1 MTRICDRIVDWNS
14 LYDKSITIRFP
25 LYTENNYA
33 YYPNLD
39 CIRNLSVDGI
49 NVFMENELFYMTI
62 PTSTVCKITKK
73 SDSSYLLCSKSK
85 SGGRTFIF
93 KNFVFNSRGTII
105 AMPVIKFKMEDD
117 SSLSRID
124 EPIFLVNKDLFD
136 RQYLDIA
143 VSARN
148 WIENTIYEVA
158 GSLRFSVHISR
169 DPLPRCQILNGVSS
183 VSRAVAMQRE
193 LVDIFYKP
201 SGYTRCDCEYFDE
214 LFHVFSPNK
223 LMMVNNCPVITEID
237 GNLISLWENETHEE
251 ERRKSED
258 SGSENNIV

>member
-1 MTRICDRIVDWNS
+1 MTRICERIVDWNS
-14 LYDKSITIRFP
+14 LYGKSMTIRFP
-25 LYTENNYA
+25 LYTENGYA

-39 CIRNLSVDGI
+39 CIRGLSTNGV
-49 NVFMENELFYMTI
+49 NVFMENKLFYMTI
-62 PTSTVCKITKK
+62 PTNTVCKITKK

-93 KNFVFNSRGTII
+93 NNFVFNSGGMII
-105 AMPVIKFKMEDD
+105 AMPAVKFKMEDD
-117 SSLSRID
+117 SSLSRVD
-124 EPIFLVNKDLFD
+124 ESVFLVNKDLFD

-158 GSLRFSVHISR
+158 GSLRFSVHISK
-169 DPLPRCQILNGVSS
+169 DSLPRCQISTGMSS
-183 VSRAVAMQRE
+183 VSRAAAIQRE
-193 LVDIFYKP
+193 LENTFYKP

-214 LFHVFSPNK
+214 LSHVFNPNK
-223 LMMVNNCPVITEID
+223 LMMVNNCPVMTEID

-251 ERRKSED
+251 ERRESED